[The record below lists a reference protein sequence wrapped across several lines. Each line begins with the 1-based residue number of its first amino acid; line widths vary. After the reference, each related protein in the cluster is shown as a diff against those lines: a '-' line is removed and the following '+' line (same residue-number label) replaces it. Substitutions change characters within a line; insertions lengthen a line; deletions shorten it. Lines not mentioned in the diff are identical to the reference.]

1 LSLIKKGLNQMNEK
15 VLHDILHSLKEEIKI
30 RKRIDLIP
38 YDVHFMYDYTRGLDA
53 AIDVINE
60 LEAKYDV

>member
-1 LSLIKKGLNQMNEK
+1 MNEK